1 MNAVFMGVIVPLSI
15 LLPIFIGIYRYRS
28 LPVYAKFVLLYL
40 VVSGVINN
48 TATVMAKVYHANNL
62 PLTHLLAV
70 MEFLIFAL
78 FYGRLLYKE
87 KPALTF
93 QLLPL
98 FFFIA
103 CVANTLFFQNIFT
116 FNSYSRS
123 LGALIIMLLAIN
135 YFAKIAATQPE
146 QNVTAMPSFWFNT
159 AIFLYYSGGFMLFI
173 FSNFM
178 LRESR
183 SNFDLIWNIHA
194 ALVLLMYILF
204 TIGFIKCN
212 K

>member
-15 LLPIFIGIYRYRS
+15 LLPIFIGMYQYRL

-40 VVSGVINN
+40 IVSGLINT

-70 MEFLIFAL
+70 MEFLILAL

-87 KPALTF
+87 KATLSF

-98 FFFIA
+98 FFFVA
-103 CVANTLFFQNIFT
+103 CVVNTLFFQSIFT

-135 YFAKIAATQPE
+135 YFAKIAATQSN
-146 QNVTAMPSFWFNT
+146 QKVTAMPSFWFNT
-159 AIFLYYSGGFMLFI
+159 AIFLYYS
-173 FSNFM
+173 
-178 LRESR
+178 E
-183 SNFDLIWNIHA
+183 
-194 ALVLLMYILF
+194 
-204 TIGFIKCN
+204 IGRAHV
-212 K
+212 